1 MTNLNELRQLLAAA
15 NLDLSAIEVRSSR
28 ELRAS
33 VPREKLTQ
41 FADYLRGLNDA
52 RPELIV
58 AEDTRLENGGFILRY
73 LFELEDATAVVVTS
87 VGVPAQDPVFPSLA
101 TRWYLASRFEREIP
115 E

>member
-58 AEDTRLENGGFILRY
+58 AEDTRSEGGGFTLRY
-73 LFELEDATAVVVTS
+73 IFALDRAAALVVAS
-87 VGVPAQDPVFPSLA
+87 VNVPAADPIFPSLA
-101 TRWYLASRFEREIP
+101 TRWYLASRFTIIIRS
-115 E
+115 